1 MSLWRWLPGRLAQR
15 RRCSYNNIMT
25 RDEALAKLRPLEAE
39 LRARGIEALYLFG
52 SVARGEA
59 GPASDIDLMCE
70 MEESVRLGLIAFSG
84 IANDIEDHMNAPV
97 DLVMRRAL
105 RPRVRALAEAD
116 MVRVF

>member
-1 MSLWRWLPGRLAQR
+1 MPGRLAR
-15 RRCSYNNIMT
+15 ARRCSYYSTMT
-25 RDEALAKLRPLEAE
+25 RDEALAKLRPMEAD

-59 GPASDIDLMCE
+59 GPASDVDLMCE
-70 MEESVRLGLIAFSG
+70 IGDRTRMGLMAFSG
-84 IANDIEDHMNAPV
+84 IANDIEDNMNAPV